1 MARRVI
7 RYIGDSEDILD
18 KLQKGAIQH
27 GITIDNALGF
37 ANRER
42 VGSTRPLNDN
52 IFHLEEGSY
61 RLFLLERKIN
71 ELVDRVNKCC
81 SDDNRNVPIATP
93 IISAL
98 ARPVYRSEPSTNT
111 RRRNV
116 RNNSLTQEASR
127 RIGNT
132 VLRRTNNTGT
142 RRNTGIP
149 EEAFLRMGEVLHQ
162 NSGRNRDMR
171 MSQQQIDE
179 LDDQQL
185 DKLHG
190 IDIDILSLLSL
201 DKLLPPNVSRR
212 TFYSVKKHIDEH
224 RTFKQTNFN
233 DENEVYRNMTTIRL
247 IELISQDL
255 ITRTPLKNLIFKVVE
270 ILRRKR
276 YAIRKKFKDEKRG
289 LIVIENRPEL
299 EKEYE
304 FLKKKS
310 S

>member
-7 RYIGDSEDILD
+7 RHVGDSEDILD
-18 KLQKGAIQH
+18 KLKKGAVQH

-37 ANRER
+37 ANQER
-42 VGSTRPLNDN
+42 VGSNRPLNDN

-71 ELVDRVNKCC
+71 ELVDRVNECC

-93 IISAL
+93 ILSAL

-111 RRRNV
+111 RRRSV
-116 RNNSLTQEASR
+116 RNNRLSQEASR

-132 VLRRTNNTGT
+132 VLRGTNNST

-162 NSGRNRDMR
+162 NSGRNRNMR

-185 DKLHG
+185 DRLHG
-190 IDIDILSLLSL
+190 IDIDLLSLLSL
-201 DKLLPPNVSRR
+201 DKLLPPNVSRK
-212 TFYSVKKHIDEH
+212 TFYSVKKNIDEH
-224 RTFKQTNFN
+224 RTFKETNFN
-233 DENEVYRNMTTIRL
+233 DEIEVYRNMTTRRL
-247 IELISQDL
+247 IELINQDL

-276 YAIRKKFKDEKRG
+276 YAIRQKFKSEKRG

-304 FLKKKS
+304 FLEKKS
-310 S
+310 P